1 MGRWVGH
8 PFREAVSPVGRIRIA
23 LFPRRVR
30 GWRAAFLI
38 LGIVLLVLLASD
50 LLWLAIVPSK
60 TSWKLVAF
68 SAVYF
73 SFGLWALAPLVP
85 ERFCRVVVCVG
96 AAATVA
102 SVIWVQFASGA

>member
-1 MGRWVGH
+1 MDRQVGH
-8 PFREAVSPVGRIRIA
+8 SFHEVVSPAERIRTV

-30 GWRAAFLI
+30 GWLAALLI

-50 LLWLAIVPSK
+50 LLWLALAPPK

-68 SAVYF
+68 SAMYF

-85 ERFCRVVVCVG
+85 ERFCRIVVCMGV
-96 AAATVA
+96 AAVAA
-102 SVIWVQFASGA
+102 SVICAQLVSGA